1 VAKERKTEEQ
11 EALKNGPLNIEDVP
25 SAKAEDRE
33 LDPAQQARALAHY
46 RVSGQNSL
54 GYVDQSRDQE
64 PDIGAEFGQAP
75 HPELFNPEPHSDATL
90 LGSSQGGPPGIG
102 QVSDSQLVS
111 PSEETVAAR
120 EEEVQRQV
128 EARQNV
134 VVGGTA
140 VAPGPAQP
148 VVIVDPE
155 KDAQEAREAQEQAA
169 KDAEKA
175 AKADAKKSDS
185 K

>member
-64 PDIGAEFGQAP
+64 PDIGAEYGQAP
-75 HPELFNPEPHSDATL
+75 HPELFNPEPHADATL
-90 LGSSQGGPPGIG
+90 LGSSQGGAPGIG
-102 QVSDSQLVS
+102 QKSDSQLVS
-111 PSEETVAAR
+111 PSDETIEAR
-120 EEEVQRQV
+120 EAEVQRQV
-128 EARQNV
+128 EARESV

-155 KDAQEAREAQEQAA
+155 KDAAEAKKAQEEA
-169 KDAEKA
+169 DKA
-175 AKADAKKSDS
+175 AAKKSDS